1 MSGSSSTRDDL
12 VRAGVELLDQLPLER
27 ILAGVTTAAVAEQ
40 AGVTTGSF
48 FHHFRNSSEYTAAV
62 VRSFDR
68 ERRFERDAV
77 SDLTDAIQHRRLS
90 EAISAVLV
98 TTWRILA
105 DDPQRQADRRG
116 QMHLF
121 AHHRVALPPNR
132 HRPDTVTDTP
142 RADRNRR
149 RRPARHLPEPGRPD
163 HRDMAAAALP
173 R

>member
-12 VRAGVELLDQLPLER
+12 VRAGVELLDQLPLDR
-27 ILAGVTTAAVAEQ
+27 ILAGVTTAAVAEH

-90 EAISAVLV
+90 EAIAAVLV

-121 AHHRVALPPNR
+121 AHHRVELPPNGTD
-132 HRPDTVTDTP
+132 PTPSGPTETVGDV
-142 RADRNRR
+142 
-149 RRPARHLPEPGRPD
+149 L
-163 HRDMAAAALP
+163 RDIY
-173 R
+173 RSQVD